1 MLMEDRLYK
10 ALVIAVG
17 ILSAGPAVSGAA
29 TVRLIANM
37 VQGATPNALIEGSP
51 GLFYLLAGGPNAIIS
66 VSTHGTITTLASFP
80 DPGYILESNPGSIA
94 ANGLLYSSVANSPTV
109 GNFVFNVFSVGTS
122 ASSEQIYS
130 TQNFVPFVT
139 GNLPDTK
146 LFGLVYDS
154 LNNSYL
160 GTTDLKGNVTTFY
173 PFAPYNRPAGP
184 IYGAD
189 GNYYG
194 TSYPAV
200 AGATTYFYQVTP
212 SGAFT
217 QVATLPFVTVNYQGG
232 GLVLEGTDGNFYG
245 VQSTGLGCPTT
256 QHGGVYKLTPS
267 GQYTLLHDFG
277 TCAKAIVDSLIE
289 ASDGKLYGITEGPNI
304 IFSLTKSGVYQ
315 NVAQLNGIDGFC
327 GCGIIQGHDGI
338 IYGAASGGGS
348 TGSGTVFAVDLG
360 LPKPKPR
367 AQRFHPATGPAGT
380 QVLIWG
386 YNLFEASVQF
396 NGVPAT
402 VVRNSGSNY
411 VWAAVPAG
419 ATSGPLTVTTPG
431 GTTTTHASFTLQ

>member
-10 ALVIAVG
+10 ALIIAVG
-17 ILSAGPAVSGAA
+17 SLSVGPAASRAA

-37 VQGATPNALIEGSP
+37 VQGAAPTALVEGSL
-51 GLFYLLAGGPNAIIS
+51 GLFYLTTAGTNGIIS
-66 VSTHGTITTLASFP
+66 VNTQGTIATLASFP
-80 DPGYILESNPGSIA
+80 NPPYTIESNPGSMA
-94 ANGLLYSSVANSPTV
+94 ANGLLYSSVANSPTT
-109 GNFVFNVFSVGTS
+109 GNFVFNVFSVGAS
-122 ASSEQIYS
+122 AGSGQIYA
-130 TQNFVPFVT
+130 TQNLDPLVT
-139 GNLPDTK
+139 GNLPDTR

-154 LNNSYL
+154 LDNSYL

-173 PFAPYNRPAGP
+173 SFPNTERPITP

-189 GNYYG
+189 GNFYG
-194 TSYPAV
+194 TTGTYN
-200 AGATTYFYQVTP
+200 TTYFYQVTP
-212 SGAFT
+212 TGLFT

-245 VQSTGLGCPTT
+245 IQPPGLGCPTT

-277 TCAKAIVDSLIE
+277 TCSQAIVDSLIE
-289 ASDGKLYGITEGPNI
+289 ASDGKLYGITEGRNI

-367 AQRFHPATGPAGT
+367 AQHFHPQSGPVGAE
-380 QVLIWG
+380 VLIWG
-386 YNLFEASVQF
+386 YNLFKASVEF

-419 ATSGPLTVTTPG
+419 ATTGPITVTTPG
-431 GTTTTHASFTLQ
+431 GSVTTQASFTVR

>member
-1 MLMEDRLYK
+1 MTNYLRNVLLI
-10 ALVIAVG
+10 ALVVG
-17 ILSAGPAVSGAA
+17 CVSAGPVTAA
-29 TVRLIANM
+29 SIRVIANM
-37 VQGATPNALIEGSP
+37 VQYNQPNTLIEGSP
-51 GLFYLLAGGPNAIIS
+51 GLFYLHAVPPEVIIS
-66 VSTHGTITTLASFP
+66 VTSQGTITTLASFQSP
-80 DPGYILESNPGSIA
+80 PYTIESNPGSMA
-94 ANGLLYSSVANSPTV
+94 ANGLLYSSVANSPTT
-109 GNFVFNVFSVGTS
+109 GNFVFNVFSVGAS
-122 ASSEQIYS
+122 AGSEQIYA
-130 TQNFVPFVT
+130 TQNLDPLVT
-139 GNLPDTK
+139 GNLPDTR

-154 LNNSYL
+154 LDNPYL

-173 PFAPYNRPAGP
+173 QFAPYNRPAGP
-184 IYGAD
+184 IRGAD

-232 GLVLEGTDGNFYG
+232 GMVLEGTDGNFYG
-245 VQSTGLGCPTT
+245 IQPPGLGCPTT

-277 TCAKAIVDSLIE
+277 TCSQAIVDSLIE
-289 ASDGKLYGITEGPNI
+289 ASDGKLYGITEGRNI

-327 GCGIIQGHDGI
+327 GCGIIQGHDGM

-348 TGSGTVFAVDLG
+348 TGGGTVFAVSLG

-367 AQRFHPATGPAGT
+367 AQHFHPQSGPVGAD
-380 QVLIWG
+380 VLIWG
-386 YNLFEASVQF
+386 YNLFKASVEF

-402 VVRNSGSNY
+402 FVRNSGSNY

-419 ATSGPLTVTTPG
+419 ATTGPITVTTPG
-431 GTTTTHASFTLQ
+431 GSVTTQASFTVR